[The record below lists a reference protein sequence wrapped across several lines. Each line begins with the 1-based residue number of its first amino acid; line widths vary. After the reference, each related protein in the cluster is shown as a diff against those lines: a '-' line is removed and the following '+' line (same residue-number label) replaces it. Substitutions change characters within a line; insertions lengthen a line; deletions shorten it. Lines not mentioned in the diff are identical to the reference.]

1 MSSAKGM
8 IESAAVRR
16 INAQVPNTAA
26 HYQAQ
31 AVAARFYAEAM
42 ALLEQAKPYVSR
54 CNSIGAQQ
62 LSQTITTFL
71 ADNRRKQP

>member
-1 MSSAKGM
+1 MPCLNEGPDEQRASNQQP
-8 IESAAVRR
+8 
-16 INAQVPNTAA
+16 NALA

-42 ALLEQAKPYVSR
+42 ALLEQAKPHVSR

-62 LSQTITTFL
+62 LSQTITQFL

>member
-1 MSSAKGM
+1 MSMTDSPT
-8 IESAAVRR
+8 VRR
-16 INAQVPNTAA
+16 INAQVPDTLA
-26 HYQAQ
+26 HYLAQ
-31 AVAARFYAEAM
+31 ADGARFYAEAM

-62 LSQTITTFL
+62 PSRTITKFL

>member
-1 MSSAKGM
+1 MPCLN
-8 IESAAVRR
+8 ESPDEQRASNQQP
-16 INAQVPNTAA
+16 NALA

-31 AVAARFYAEAM
+31 AVAAQFYAEAM

-62 LSQTITTFL
+62 LSQTITQFL

>member
-1 MSSAKGM
+1 MNGMEQSAT
-8 IESAAVRR
+8 VRR
-16 INAQVPNTAA
+16 INAQVPDTLS

-31 AVAARFYAEAM
+31 ANAARFYAEAM

-62 LSQTITTFL
+62 LSQTITKFL
-71 ADNRRKQP
+71 ANNRSKQP

>member
-1 MSSAKGM
+1 MPCLN
-8 IESAAVRR
+8 ESHDEQRASNQQP
-16 INAQVPNTAA
+16 NAMA

-31 AVAARFYAEAM
+31 AVAAQFYAEAM

-62 LSQTITTFL
+62 LSQTITKFL

>member
-1 MSSAKGM
+1 MNGM
-8 IESAAVRR
+8 TESAAVRR
-16 INAQVPNTAA
+16 INAQVPDTLA

>member
-1 MSSAKGM
+1 MTSASGM
-8 IESAAVRR
+8 TDSATVQR
-16 INAQVPNTAA
+16 INAQVPDTLA

-31 AVAARFYAEAM
+31 AVAAQFYAEAM

-62 LSQTITTFL
+62 LSQTITQFL

>member
-1 MSSAKGM
+1 MSMTDSPT
-8 IESAAVRR
+8 VRR
-16 INAQVPNTAA
+16 INDQVPDTLT
-26 HYQAQ
+26 HYLAQ
-31 AVAARFYAEAM
+31 ADGARFYAEAM

-62 LSQTITTFL
+62 LSRTITKFL